1 MSKEKNLWLLIRENL
16 KHIHLQRIETGMT
29 GAGVPDVN
37 GCGKGKEFW
46 IELKEIHSGNQ
57 LTLRP
62 MQISWLAKR
71 ASHGGQ
77 VFVMARKNNEIK
89 LYHIDSLTGIKEL
102 VKSGYKSDAL
112 LTLTIPYDWDALT
125 TALLS

>member
-1 MSKEKNLWLLIRENL
+1 
-16 KHIHLQRIETGMT
+16 
-29 GAGVPDVN
+29 
-37 GCGKGKEFW
+37 
-46 IELKEIHSGNQ
+46 
-57 LTLRP
+57 

-89 LYHIDSLTGIKEL
+89 LYHIDSLTGIKDL
-102 VKSGYKSDAL
+102 VKEGYSSRSL
-112 LTLTIPYDWDALT
+112 LTLEIPYDWGALA

>member
-1 MSKEKNLWLLIRENL
+1 MAKEKNLWLLLRENL
-16 KHIHLQRIETGMT
+16 PNIHLQRIETGMT
-29 GAGVPDVN
+29 GAGIPDVN
-37 GCGKGKEFW
+37 GCSKGKEFW
-46 IELKEIHSGNQ
+46 IELKEIHSGNK

-77 VFVMARKNNEIK
+77 VFVMVRKNNEIK
-89 LYHIDSLTGIKEL
+89 LFHIDSLTGIKDL
-102 VKSGYKSDAL
+102 VKGGYSSNAL
-112 LTLTIPYDWDALT
+112 LTLAIPYDWKALA

>member
-1 MSKEKNLWLLIRENL
+1 
-16 KHIHLQRIETGMT
+16 
-29 GAGVPDVN
+29 
-37 GCGKGKEFW
+37 
-46 IELKEIHSGNQ
+46 
-57 LTLRP
+57 

-89 LYHIDSLTGIKEL
+89 LFHIDSLTGIKDL
-102 VKSGYKSDAL
+102 VKGGYSSNSL
-112 LTLTIPYDWDALT
+112 LTLTIPYDWEALA

>member
-1 MSKEKNLWLLIRENL
+1 MAKEKNLWLLLRKNL
-16 KHIHLQRIETGMT
+16 PQIHFQRIETGMT

-46 IELKEIHSGNQ
+46 IELKEIHAGNK

-89 LYHIDSLTGIKEL
+89 LYHIDSLTGIKDL
-102 VKSGYKSDAL
+102 VKEGYSSRSL
-112 LTLTIPYDWDALT
+112 LTLEIPYDWGALA

>member
-1 MSKEKNLWLLIRENL
+1 
-16 KHIHLQRIETGMT
+16 MT

-77 VFVMARKNNEIK
+77 V
-89 LYHIDSLTGIKEL
+89 YHIDSLTGIKEL
-102 VKSGYKSDAL
+102 VKGGYKSDAL

>member
-1 MSKEKNLWLLIRENL
+1 MAKEKNLWLLLRTNL
-16 KHIHLQRIETGMT
+16 PYIHLQRIETGMT

-37 GCGKGKEFW
+37 GCAKGKEFW

-77 VFVMARKNNEIK
+77 VFVMARKNDEIK
-89 LYHIDSLTGIKEL
+89 LYHVDSLTGIKEL
-102 VKSGYKSDAL
+102 VKGGYNSDAL
-112 LTLTIPYDWDALT
+112 LTMTIPYDWDALT

>member
-1 MSKEKNLWLLIRENL
+1 MAKEKNLWLLLRENL
-16 KHIHLQRIETGMT
+16 PNIHLQRIETGMT
-29 GAGVPDVN
+29 GAGIPDIN

-46 IELKEIHSGNQ
+46 IELKEIHSGNK

-62 MQISWLAKR
+62 MQISWLAQR

-89 LYHIDSLTGIKEL
+89 LYHIDSLTGIKDL
-102 VKSGYKSDAL
+102 VKGGYSSNSL
-112 LTLTIPYDWDALT
+112 LTLAIPYDWEALA

>member
-1 MSKEKNLWLLIRENL
+1 MAKEKNLWLLLRTNL
-16 KHIHLQRIETGMT
+16 TQIHLQRIETGMT

-46 IELKEIHSGNQ
+46 IELKEIHSGNK

-77 VFVMARKNNEIK
+77 VFVMARKNGEIK
-89 LYHIDSLTGIKEL
+89 LYHIDSLTGIKDL
-102 VKSGYKSDAL
+102 VKGGYSSDAL
-112 LTLTIPYDWDALT
+112 LTLTMPYDWDALT

>member
-16 KHIHLQRIETGMT
+16 KQIHLQRIETGMT

-37 GCGKGKEFW
+37 GCAKGKEFW
-46 IELKEIHSGNQ
+46 VELKEIHSGNK

-77 VFVMARKNNEIK
+77 VFIMARKTNEIK
-89 LYHIDSLTGIKEL
+89 LYHVDSLTGIKDL
-102 VKSGYKSDAL
+102 VKGGYNSDAL

>member
-1 MSKEKNLWLLIRENL
+1 MAKEKNLWLLLRNNL
-16 KHIHLQRIETGMT
+16 SQIHLQRIETGMT

-37 GCGKGKEFW
+37 GCAKGKEFW

-77 VFVMARKNNEIK
+77 VFVMARKNDEIK
-89 LYHIDSLTGIKEL
+89 LYHVDSLTGIKDL
-102 VKSGYKSDAL
+102 VKTGYSSDAL

>member
-1 MSKEKNLWLLIRENL
+1 MAKEKNLWLLMRTNL
-16 KHIHLQRIETGMT
+16 PFIHLQRIETGMT

-37 GCGKGKEFW
+37 GCAKGKEFW
-46 IELKEIHSGNQ
+46 VELKEIHSGNQ

-71 ASHGGQ
+71 AAHGGQ

-89 LYHIDSLTGIKEL
+89 LYHIDSLSGIKDL
-102 VKSGYKSDAL
+102 VKGGYKSKAL
-112 LTLTIPYDWDALT
+112 LTLTIPYDWEALSS
-125 TALLS
+125 ALLS

>member
-1 MSKEKNLWLLIRENL
+1 MAKEKNLWLLLRENL
-16 KHIHLQRIETGMT
+16 PNIHLQRIETGMT
-29 GAGVPDVN
+29 GAGIPDVN
-37 GCGKGKEFW
+37 GCSKGKEFW
-46 IELKEIHSGNQ
+46 IELKEIHSGNK

-89 LYHIDSLTGIKEL
+89 LFHIDSLTGIKDL
-102 VKSGYKSDAL
+102 VKGGYSSNSL
-112 LTLTIPYDWDALT
+112 LTLAIPYDWEALA

>member
-1 MSKEKNLWLLIRENL
+1 MAKEKNLWLLLRENL
-16 KHIHLQRIETGMT
+16 PNIHLQRIETGMT
-29 GAGVPDVN
+29 GAGIPDVN

-46 IELKEIHSGNQ
+46 IELKEIHSGNK

-71 ASHGGQ
+71 ASYGGQ

-89 LYHIDSLTGIKEL
+89 LFHIDSLTGIKDL
-102 VKSGYKSDAL
+102 VKGGYSSNAL
-112 LTLTIPYDWDALT
+112 LTLAIPYNWEALA